1 MACCLASL
9 STSGVKHLFLAG
21 MDLIWALQVISDLLF
36 IAFKAI
42 FESFYIIPQLFF
54 KYSKDFTLEI
64 QKYTLSKNYLKN
76 KFRLACSLLICWD
89 YICGFSMFTQS

>member
-64 QKYTLSKNYLKN
+64 QNYALSKNCLKN
-76 KFRLACSLLICWD
+76 KFRLTCSLLICWD